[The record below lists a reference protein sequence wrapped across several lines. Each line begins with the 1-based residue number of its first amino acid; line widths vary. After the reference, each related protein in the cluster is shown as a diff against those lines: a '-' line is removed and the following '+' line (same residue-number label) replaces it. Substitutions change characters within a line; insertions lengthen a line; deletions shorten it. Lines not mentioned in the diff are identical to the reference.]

1 MSIDKAQT
9 SSVKFQHLVSLAIAE
24 DLGSGDITAALIPE
38 TTHASAH
45 IIARMDAV
53 FCGKQWASEVFR
65 QIDPSVKLNWLVD
78 DGDQIRT
85 NQCLVLLEGK
95 ARSILTAERTALNF
109 IQTLAGTAT
118 KTQQLVGL
126 VAHTNVKLLDTRKT
140 IPGLRVAQKYAVT
153 VGGGHNHRIGLFDA
167 YLIKENHILACGGI
181 EAAVSAARK
190 NNPEKSVE
198 VEVQSLDELKL
209 ALAALADV
217 IMLDNCSLE
226 LMVEAVAI
234 NMGKCLL
241 EASGNIDRDTLVKM
255 AETGVD
261 FISIGA
267 LTKHCFA
274 VDLSL
279 LFDDP
284 A

>member
-1 MSIDKAQT
+1 M
-9 SSVKFQHLVSLAIAE
+9 
-24 DLGSGDITAALIPE
+24 
-38 TTHASAH
+38 
-45 IIARMDAV
+45 
-53 FCGKQWASEVFR
+53 CY
-65 QIDPSVKLNWLVD
+65 
-78 DGDQIRT
+78 
-85 NQCLVLLEGK
+85 
-95 ARSILTAERTALNF
+95 
-109 IQTLAGTAT
+109 

-153 VGGGHNHRIGLFDA
+153 VGGGYNHRIGLFDA

-190 NNPEKSVE
+190 NNPGKGVE
-198 VEVQSLDELKL
+198 VEVQNLDELKL
-209 ALAALADV
+209 ALAASVDV
-217 IMLDNCSLE
+217 IMLDNFSLE

-234 NMGKCLL
+234 NKGKCKL

-255 AETGVD
+255 SETGVD

>member
-217 IMLDNCSLE
+217 IMLDNFSLE

-234 NMGKCLL
+234 NTGKCLL

>member
-217 IMLDNCSLE
+217 IMLDNFSLE

-234 NMGKCLL
+234 NTGKCLL

-279 LFDDP
+279 LFDYP

>member
-1 MSIDKAQT
+1 MSINKTQE
-9 SSVKFQHLVSLAIAE
+9 SNVKFQHLVSLAIAE

-38 TTHASAH
+38 KTHASAH
-45 IIARMDAV
+45 IISRVDAV

-65 QIDPSVKLNWLVD
+65 QIDPSVNLNWLVD

-85 NQCLVLLEGK
+85 NQCLVLLDGK

-118 KTQQLVGL
+118 KTQQLVDL
-126 VAHTNVKLLDTRKT
+126 VAHTKVKLLDTRKT

-190 NNPEKSVE
+190 NNPGKGVE
-198 VEVQSLDELKL
+198 VEVQNLDELKR
-209 ALAALADV
+209 ALATLADV
-217 IMLDNCSLE
+217 IMLDNFSLE

-234 NMGKCLL
+234 NKGKCKL

-267 LTKHCFA
+267 LTKHCLA

>member
-1 MSIDKAQT
+1 MNINKAQEST
-9 SSVKFQHLVSLAIAE
+9 SKLQNLVALAIAE
-24 DLGSGDITAALIPE
+24 DLGSGDISAALIPE
-38 TTHASAH
+38 KTHAQAQ
-45 IIARMDAV
+45 IISRMDAV
-53 FCGKQWASEVFR
+53 FCGKQWAAEVFR
-65 QIDPSVKLNWLVD
+65 QIDPAVKLNWLVD
-78 DGDQIRT
+78 DGDRIKVEQRIVT
-85 NQCLVLLEGK
+85 IHGK

-118 KTQQLVGL
+118 KTRLLVNL
-126 VAHTNVKLLDTRKT
+126 VAHTKVKLLDTRKT
-140 IPGLRVAQKYAVT
+140 IPGLRAAQKYAVT

-167 YLIKENHILACGGI
+167 YLIKENHIKACGGI
-181 EAAVSAARK
+181 TAAVAAARV
-190 NNPEKSVE
+190 NNPGKSVE
-198 VEVQSLDELKL
+198 VEVQNLAELEL
-209 ALAALADV
+209 ALASSVDV
-217 IMLDNCSLE
+217 IMLDNFSQQ
-226 LMVEAVAI
+226 LMIEAVAI
-234 NMGKCLL
+234 NKGKCKL
-241 EASGNIDRDTLVKM
+241 EASGNIDDKSLVKT

>member
-1 MSIDKAQT
+1 MNINKTQEST
-9 SSVKFQHLVSLAIAE
+9 SKLQNLVALAIAE
-24 DLGSGDITAALIPE
+24 DLGSGDISAALIPE
-38 TTHASAH
+38 KTHAQAQ
-45 IIARMDAV
+45 IISRMDAV
-53 FCGKQWASEVFR
+53 FCGKQWAAEVFR
-65 QIDPSVKLNWLVD
+65 QIDPAVKLNWLVD
-78 DGDQIRT
+78 DGDRIKVEQRIVT
-85 NQCLVLLEGK
+85 IHGK

-118 KTQQLVGL
+118 KTRLLVNL
-126 VAHTNVKLLDTRKT
+126 VAHTKVKLLDTRKT
-140 IPGLRVAQKYAVT
+140 IPGLRAAQKYAVT

-167 YLIKENHILACGGI
+167 YLIKENHIKACGGI
-181 EAAVSAARK
+181 TAAVAAARV
-190 NNPEKSVE
+190 NNPGKSVE
-198 VEVQSLDELKL
+198 VEVQNLAELEL
-209 ALAALADV
+209 ALASSVDV
-217 IMLDNCSLE
+217 IMLDNFSQQ
-226 LMVEAVAI
+226 LMIEAVAI
-234 NMGKCLL
+234 NKGKCKL
-241 EASGNIDRDTLVKM
+241 EASGNIDDKSLVKT

>member
-1 MSIDKAQT
+1 MNTELNQEWTLKLQNI
-9 SSVKFQHLVSLAIAE
+9 VSLAIAE

-38 TTHASAH
+38 KNHACAQ
-45 IIARMDAV
+45 IISRMDAI
-53 FCGKQWASEVFR
+53 FCGKQWATEVFK
-65 QIDPSVKLNWLVD
+65 QIDSAVELDWLVN
-78 DGDQIRT
+78 DGDQIKT
-85 NQCLVLLEGK
+85 GQCLVQLEGN

-118 KTQQLVGL
+118 KTRQLVNL

-140 IPGLRVAQKYAVT
+140 IPGLREAQKYAVT

-167 YLIKENHILACGGI
+167 YLIKENHISACGGI
-181 EAAVSAARK
+181 NAAVSTARINSPGK
-190 NNPEKSVE
+190 RVE
-198 VEVQSLDELKL
+198 VEVQNLDELEL
-209 ALAALADV
+209 ALAASVDV
-217 IMLDNCSLE
+217 IMLDNFSLQ

-234 NMGKCLL
+234 TKGRCKL
-241 EASGNIDRDTLVKM
+241 EASGNIDHDSLVKM

-261 FISIGA
+261 LISIGA

-284 A
+284 S

>member
-38 TTHASAH
+38 TTHASAP
-45 IIARMDAV
+45 IISRMDAV
-53 FCGKQWASEVFR
+53 VCGKQWASEVFR

-217 IMLDNCSLE
+217 IMLDNFSLE

-234 NMGKCLL
+234 NTGKCLL

>member
-38 TTHASAH
+38 TTHARAH
-45 IIARMDAV
+45 IISRMDAV

-217 IMLDNCSLE
+217 IMLDNFSLE

-234 NMGKCLL
+234 NTGKCLL

>member
-1 MSIDKAQT
+1 MNIKKTQEYT
-9 SSVKFQHLVSLAIAE
+9 SKLQNFVALAIAE

-38 TTHASAH
+38 KTYARAQ
-45 IIARMDAV
+45 IISRMDAV
-53 FCGKQWASEVFR
+53 FCGKQWATEVFR
-65 QIDPSVKLNWLVD
+65 QIDPAVKLDWRVA
-78 DGDQIRT
+78 DGDQIKID
-85 NQCLVLLEGK
+85 QCLVTIQGK

-118 KTQQLVGL
+118 KTRLLVNL
-126 VAHTNVKLLDTRKT
+126 VAHTKVKLLDTRKT

-153 VGGGHNHRIGLFDA
+153 VGGGQNHRIGLFDA
-167 YLIKENHILACGGI
+167 YLIKENHIRACGGI
-181 EAAVSAARK
+181 KAAVSTARM
-190 NNPEKSVE
+190 NNPGRSVE
-198 VEVQSLDELKL
+198 VEVQNLAELEL
-209 ALAALADV
+209 ALAASADT
-217 IMLDNCSLE
+217 IMLDNFSQQ
-226 LMVEAVAI
+226 LMIEAVAI
-234 NMGKCLL
+234 NKGKCKL
-241 EASGNIDRDTLVKM
+241 EASGNIDDESLVKT

-284 A
+284 T

>member
-1 MSIDKAQT
+1 MSNLLEAT
-9 SSVKFQHLVSLAIAE
+9 LADLPSCVTRALQE
-24 DLGSGDITAALIPE
+24 DIGSGDITAMLIPQQQQAKGE
-38 TTHASAH
+38 VLCREHAV
-45 IIARMDAV
+45 I
-53 FCGKQWASEVFR
+53 CGCAWVDEVFR
-65 QIDPSVKLNWLVD
+65 QLDPNTTINWLVQ
-78 DGDQIRT
+78 DGDQVVPDQVLFTLSGNAR
-85 NQCLVLLEGK
+85 VLLTGE
-95 ARSILTAERTALNF
+95 RSALNF
-109 IQTLAGTAT
+109 LQLLSGTAT
-118 KTQQLVGL
+118 LARQYAELTTGSDVRI
-126 VAHTNVKLLDTRKT
+126 LDTRKT

-153 VGGGHNHRIGLFDA
+153 VGGGYNHRIGLFDA

-190 NNPEKSVE
+190 NNPGKGVE
-198 VEVQSLDELKL
+198 VEVQNLDELKL
-209 ALAALADV
+209 ALAASVDV
-217 IMLDNCSLE
+217 IMLDNFPLE
-226 LMVEAVAI
+226 LMVDAVAI
-234 NMGKCLL
+234 NKGKCKL

>member
-1 MSIDKAQT
+1 MSIDKTQK
-9 SSVKFQHLVSLAIAE
+9 SNVKFQHLISLAIAE
-24 DLGSGDITAALIPE
+24 DLGSGDISAALIPE
-38 TTHASAH
+38 KTSASAH
-45 IIARMDAV
+45 IISRMDAV

-65 QIDPSVKLNWLVD
+65 QIDPSVRLTWLVE
-78 DGDQIRT
+78 DGDQIRA
-85 NQCLVLLEGK
+85 NQRLVLLEGK

-153 VGGGHNHRIGLFDA
+153 VGGGYNHRIGLFDA

-190 NNPEKSVE
+190 NNPGKGVE
-198 VEVQSLDELKL
+198 VEVQNLDELKL
-209 ALAALADV
+209 ALAASVDV
-217 IMLDNCSLE
+217 IMLDNFSLE

-234 NMGKCLL
+234 NKGKCKL

-255 AETGVD
+255 SETGVD

>member
-1 MSIDKAQT
+1 MNFDITQEST
-9 SSVKFQHLVSLAIAE
+9 SKLQNFVSLAIAE

-38 TTHASAH
+38 ETHAQAQ
-45 IIARMDAV
+45 IISRMDAV
-53 FCGKQWASEVFR
+53 FCGKQWAAEVFR
-65 QIDPSVKLNWLVD
+65 QIDPTVKLDWLVD
-78 DGDQIRT
+78 DGDQIKTDQR
-85 NQCLVLLEGK
+85 LVLVEGK

-118 KTQQLVGL
+118 KTRQLVNL

-140 IPGLRVAQKYAVT
+140 IPGLRAAQKYAVT

-167 YLIKENHILACGGI
+167 YLIKENHISACGGI
-181 EAAVSAARK
+181 KAAVSTARM
-190 NNPEKSVE
+190 NSPEKSIE
-198 VEVQSLDELKL
+198 VEVQNLDELEL
-209 ALAALADV
+209 ALAASVDV
-217 IMLDNCSLE
+217 IMLDNFSQQ

-234 NMGKCLL
+234 TNGKCKL
-241 EASGNIDRDTLVKM
+241 EASGNIDHNSLIKM

-261 FISIGA
+261 LISIGA

-279 LFDDP
+279 LFNNP
-284 A
+284 V

>member
-1 MSIDKAQT
+1 MNINKTQEST
-9 SSVKFQHLVSLAIAE
+9 SKLQNLVALAIAE

-38 TTHASAH
+38 KTHARAQ
-45 IIARMDAV
+45 IISRMDAV
-53 FCGKQWASEVFR
+53 FCGKQWAAEVFR
-65 QIDPSVKLNWLVD
+65 QIDPGVILNWLVD
-78 DGDQIRT
+78 DGDQIKID
-85 NQCLVLLEGK
+85 QCLVTIHGK

-118 KTQQLVGL
+118 KTRLAVNL
-126 VAHTNVKLLDTRKT
+126 VAHTKVKLLDTRKT
-140 IPGLRVAQKYAVT
+140 IPGLRAAQKDAVT

-167 YLIKENHILACGGI
+167 YLIKENHIRACGGI
-181 EAAVSAARK
+181 KAAVAAARV
-190 NNPEKSVE
+190 NNPGKSVE
-198 VEVQSLDELKL
+198 VEVQNLAELEL
-209 ALAALADV
+209 ALAASVDV
-217 IMLDNCSLE
+217 IMLDNFSQQ
-226 LMVEAVAI
+226 LMIAAVAI
-234 NMGKCLL
+234 NKGTCKL
-241 EASGNIDRDTLVKM
+241 EASGNIDDNSLVKT

>member
-1 MSIDKAQT
+1 
-9 SSVKFQHLVSLAIAE
+9 
-24 DLGSGDITAALIPE
+24 
-38 TTHASAH
+38 
-45 IIARMDAV
+45 
-53 FCGKQWASEVFR
+53 
-65 QIDPSVKLNWLVD
+65 VD
-78 DGDQIRT
+78 DGDQIKID
-85 NQCLVLLEGK
+85 QCLVTIHGK

-118 KTQQLVGL
+118 KTRLLVNL
-126 VAHTNVKLLDTRKT
+126 VAHTNAKLLDTRKT
-140 IPGLRVAQKYAVT
+140 IPGLRIAQKYAVT

-167 YLIKENHILACGGI
+167 YLIKENHIRACGGI
-181 EAAVSAARK
+181 KAAVSTARA
-190 NNPEKSVE
+190 NNPGKSIE
-198 VEVQSLDELKL
+198 VEVQNLAELEL
-209 ALAALADV
+209 ALAASVDI
-217 IMLDNCSLE
+217 IMLDNFSQQ
-226 LMVEAVAI
+226 LMIEAVEI
-234 NMGKCLL
+234 NKGKCKL
-241 EASGNIDRDTLVKM
+241 EASGNIDDESLVKT

>member
-153 VGGGHNHRIGLFDA
+153 VGGGHNHRIGLSDA

-217 IMLDNCSLE
+217 IMLDNFSLE

-234 NMGKCLL
+234 NTGKCLL